1 MKCEDMPEY
10 LMSYAT
16 KITETVRGSAQIHLR
31 KNSFQ
36 CWVTEKD
43 LCPLNGQSASKSLP
57 TKPSLFHLLQPVYNS
72 TFTEQ
77 QQQIFHTALET
88 HLGEFQHTAS
98 VYHMLLS
105 AQDLQHAFVPS
116 GSYFSIWGKKK
127 KSQRA
132 FFSAH
137 STEIPPVWRNHKLR
151 QPTALN

>member
-77 QQQIFHTALET
+77 QQRIFQFWRHIWVNFNTLRLSIT
-88 HLGEFQHTAS
+88 CCS
-98 VYHMLLS
+98 LLKIYS
-105 AQDLQHAFVPS
+105 TRLFHQDHIFP
-116 GSYFSIWGKKK
+116 YEGKKK
-127 KSQRA
+127 ESASILLSPFHWNTTSVEKS
-132 FFSAH
+132 
-137 STEIPPVWRNHKLR
+137 
-151 QPTALN
+151 